1 MFVSRIKKLLLV
13 SAVLASA
20 AGSPARADSYYSSFG
35 LGLPRYYV
43 SQKATGMGGAGIGIA
58 DPFALNTMNAA
69 ANQTGVAT
77 CLGVQF
83 DYEWVQSASTLGEVQ
98 TANGNAAGVQFI
110 FPLKNRI
117 TFISLLRPLTI
128 SRFMLKADLKADTLT
143 YSHII
148 KGNGG
153 LSAGSLG
160 LQYNL
165 NDRVMVAGLINFNF
179 GTIKEEWQYTF
190 APSGYVNSDD
200 QYNSHLSGIT
210 YDLGV
215 LLKPVQR
222 LGVGL
227 IYKTGRDLKQKTDI
241 SASSGFSQTLPEGT
255 IRYPG
260 AFGFGV
266 SLSVAK
272 TVWALDYY
280 QQDWSAYRVNGVSR
294 EAFKDYQRIG
304 GGVEYSQSS
313 RPTDRYLQRI
323 AWRLGAYSAQL
334 PYANA
339 AGDAVGEQFITA
351 GVSLPFKRD
360 NGRIDMAVEL
370 GLRGER
376 THFLYEE
383 KILRFSVS
391 VMGRERWFATGR
403 N

>member
-1 MFVSRIKKLLLV
+1 MFASRIKKILFL
-13 SAVLASA
+13 SAVLATA
-20 AGSPARADSYYSSFG
+20 AWRPARADSYYSSFG
-35 LGLPRYYV
+35 LGVPRYYV
-43 SQKATGMGGAGIGIA
+43 SQKATGMGGAGIGIV

-69 ANQTGVAT
+69 ANHTGVAT

-83 DYEWVQSASTLGEVQ
+83 DYEWVQSASPLGDVQ
-98 TANGNAAGVQFI
+98 TANGNAAGVQFM
-110 FPLKNRI
+110 FPLKNQL

-128 SRFMLKADLKADTLT
+128 SRYMLEAELKADTLA
-143 YSHII
+143 YSQII

-165 NDRVMVAGLINFNF
+165 KDRVMVAGLINFNF
-179 GTIKEEWQYTF
+179 GTVKEEWKYTF
-190 APSGYVNSDD
+190 VPSGYVNSDD

-210 YDLGV
+210 YDLGM

-227 IYKTGRDLKQKTDI
+227 VYKTGSDLKQKTDI

-255 IRYPG
+255 IHYPS

-266 SLSVAK
+266 SLSLAK

-280 QQDWSAYRVNGVSR
+280 QQDWSAYRVNGASR

-304 GGVEYSQSS
+304 GGVEYLRSN
-313 RPTDRYLQRI
+313 RPTDRYAQRI
-323 AWRLGAYSAQL
+323 AWRFGAYYAQL
-334 PYANA
+334 PYTNA
-339 AGDAVGEQFITA
+339 AGDAVSERFITT

-360 NGRIDMAVEL
+360 NGRVDMAVEF
-370 GLRGER
+370 GLRGEQ